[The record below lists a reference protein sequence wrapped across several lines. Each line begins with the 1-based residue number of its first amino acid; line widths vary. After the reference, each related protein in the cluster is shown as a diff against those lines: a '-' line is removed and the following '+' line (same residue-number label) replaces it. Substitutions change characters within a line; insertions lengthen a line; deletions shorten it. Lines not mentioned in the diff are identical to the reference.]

1 MDLSS
6 DHGRD
11 LCLGEGHVMSTF
23 STKEIAT
30 VARRIYTEGPLLK
43 RSLQHWRPHI
53 CPFNRLIDLGPKGSR
68 VLDIGCGGGLFL
80 GILTDLCRIKGGVGF
95 DSSASAIDLAKTMLR
110 RLDSEHGLTFRR
122 ISVDEPRPEG
132 EFEVISL
139 IDVMHHVPPKYQR
152 ALIEKI
158 AGRVGNGGR
167 FLYKDMAARPLWRGF
182 ANRMHDLVLAKQ
194 WIHYAPITNVIEW
207 TRGAGLEMVDRGA
220 VNTGWHGHEFAVFE
234 RGAAHSGTQGTI
246 S

>member
-1 MDLSS
+1 M
-6 DHGRD
+6 
-11 LCLGEGHVMSTF
+11 
-23 STKEIAT
+23 
-30 VARRIYTEGPLLK
+30 K

-53 CPFNRLIDLGPKGSR
+53 CPFNLLIDLVPKGSR

-110 RLDSEHGLTFRR
+110 RLDSEHDLTFRR
-122 ISVDEPRPEG
+122 ISVDEPWPEG

-158 AGRVGNGGR
+158 AGRVGNGGPI
-167 FLYKDMAARPLWRGF
+167 FIQGHGGAPVVAGF
-182 ANRMHDLVLAKQ
+182 RQPHA
-194 WIHYAPITNVIEW
+194 
-207 TRGAGLEMVDRGA
+207 
-220 VNTGWHGHEFAVFE
+220 
-234 RGAAHSGTQGTI
+234 
-246 S
+246 